1 MTAGRLLVAGLLALG
16 LAVSTGTG
24 PRAAGEAKTITT
36 SAEKEIQGKE
46 LQDFAKAA
54 REVFR
59 IRQAFAPKVQSAT
72 SEMDARDMI
81 VEAEKEMSAVI
92 QREGLTVDRY
102 NEILK
107 AAQRDPALAARI
119 QKLVDEA
126 ATQ

>member
-16 LAVSTGTG
+16 LAVSAGYG
-24 PRAAGEAKTITT
+24 ARAAGEAKSTATDT
-36 SAEKEIQGKE
+36 VKEIQEKE
-46 LQDFAKAA
+46 LHDFAKAA

-59 IRQAFAPKVQSAT
+59 IRQTFAPKVQSAT

-81 VEAEKEMSAVI
+81 VQAEEEMSAVI
-92 QREGLTVDRY
+92 RREGLTVDRY
-102 NEILK
+102 NQILK

-119 QKLVDEA
+119 QKLVDKA